1 MKTRYLF
8 ILALAS
14 IFSFSSCKKEVEKV
28 EVKEVKKEIALAD
41 LETVSFNVTGMT
53 CQIGCAKKIQ
63 SDLSKKDGVA
73 SAKVVFKDSLA
84 TIEYDKNKTSKEDLI
99 AFIGGIAG
107 GDLYTATEI
116 EETAT
121 EK

>member
-8 ILALAS
+8 ILALAT
-14 IFSFSSCKKEVEKV
+14 IFSFSSCKKDLEKV
-28 EVKEVKKEIALAD
+28 EAKEVKKEIAIAD
-41 LETVSFNVTGMT
+41 LETVSLNVTGMT

-73 SAKVVFKDSLA
+73 SAKVIFKDSTA

>member
-8 ILALAS
+8 ILALAT
-14 IFSFSSCKKEVEKV
+14 IFSFSSCKKEIEKV
-28 EVKEVKKEIALAD
+28 ETKEVQKENAIAD
-41 LETVSFNVTGMT
+41 LETVSLNVTGMT

-73 SAKVVFKDSLA
+73 SAKVIFKDSLA

-107 GDLYTATEI
+107 GDLYTAKEI